1 MHGAH
6 GATKSRVGD
15 NMQTQ
20 PGIFECVIVDKDGYW
35 HVTTTRNSAIA
46 LLQDPHT
53 AKVNIRV
60 GKTLLRTYVRMSWAV
75 KFMQHIPSKA
85 VELTV
90 YTKESFN
97 RGN

>member
-1 MHGAH
+1 
-6 GATKSRVGD
+6 
-15 NMQTQ
+15 MQTQ
-20 PGIFECVIVDKDGYW
+20 PGTFECVIVDKDGYW

-53 AKVNIRV
+53 AKVNV
-60 GKTLLRTYVRMSWAV
+60 WAGKTLLRTYVRMSWAV